1 MILKRSI
8 TLFNNLKISFFLF
21 IILILNINYDEKTNS
36 NNNFKKSKLSGI
48 YKIYTLASNQSLSI
62 KNKNYK
68 TSSKHLSNKYF
79 RVYSSEIKP
88 YYYIELKYNNLKF
101 GVKEN
106 NNFVLYKNN
115 PNNITKFYGR

>member
-68 TSSKHLSNKYF
+68 TS
-79 RVYSSEIKP
+79 
-88 YYYIELKYNNLKF
+88 
-101 GVKEN
+101 
-106 NNFVLYKNN
+106 
-115 PNNITKFYGR
+115 